1 MSWPHLGASRQKP
14 SHSQAHQHDQM
25 SVRRW
30 KSHTQLSDNRWTKE
44 ESLISSSMV
53 DFNPSVVLRP
63 TNMDVV
69 AAGPVELEQETLLLV
84 GRGRGG
90 SEHMSIDG

>member
-1 MSWPHLGASRQKP
+1 
-14 SHSQAHQHDQM
+14 M

-30 KSHTQLSDNRWTKE
+30 TSHTQLSDNRWTKE

-63 TNMDVV
+63 TNMDV
-69 AAGPVELEQETLLLV
+69 ATAGPVELEQETLLLA
-84 GRGRGG
+84 GTGRGG